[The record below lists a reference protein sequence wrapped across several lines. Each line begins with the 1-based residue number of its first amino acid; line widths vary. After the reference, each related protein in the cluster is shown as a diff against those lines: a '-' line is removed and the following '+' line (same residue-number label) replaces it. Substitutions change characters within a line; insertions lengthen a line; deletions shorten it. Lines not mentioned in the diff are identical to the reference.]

1 MREVYRGGQG
11 GEREEG
17 EIVGGAEVLGNRQ
30 RARVGGLM
38 EWTRARAGG
47 WEKGGGKV
55 NMGRGEPIATLG
67 NV

>member
-1 MREVYRGGQG
+1 M
-11 GEREEG
+11 
-17 EIVGGAEVLGNRQ
+17 VGGAEVLGNRQ